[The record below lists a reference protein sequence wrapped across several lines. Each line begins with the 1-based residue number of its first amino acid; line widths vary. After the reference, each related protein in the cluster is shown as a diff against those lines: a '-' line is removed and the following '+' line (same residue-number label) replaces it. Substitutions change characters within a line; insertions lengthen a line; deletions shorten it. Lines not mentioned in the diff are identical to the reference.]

1 MDEANKPYF
10 RWVIGL
16 ICFALLSTYLP
27 VAIPFIIPFL
37 VLVFGFVLAT
47 QIQKLKISVWLKWSY
62 YSLIIGLVILSQRD
76 LLFIIIAAL
85 VLQSIFNFKDAFSL
99 SSLLIAPIILIT
111 EIIAYWGFPFPTWFI
126 WYWGFPYIIL
136 SFIVAVFLKR
146 KIVVPL
152 LILAVGACV
161 IINTFLLYNNNSN
174 IKLVQSNPDSSIEG
188 ISLNLA
194 KNLSDSAVVV
204 DHNKTI
210 SDINSHS
217 NFSKYLIVLSSSPA
231 FNDVYLKANAKKGEY
246 WLFAEHGNLEDFV
259 AQGSIFN
266 VDSYRRKG
274 PWYAFRPVMTRN
286 LKNASDRDPLYA
298 SNIGCT
304 LKNKTA
310 LYPLI
315 WEYTSLGVPKLLAAG
330 EYLFQ
335 KRLTYIGDSDAVVKF
350 LISYNPRFIQ
360 ALFEKPD
367 LADFLKGLLLIL
379 CVILSFGFA
388 KESIK
393 RSISIL
399 LFIICCVVIAVL
411 PSAIADKPASPVD
424 VNLQILG
431 NWLSPHIDTHYS
443 SLPNILSQQDLT
455 VAIDQADRRSKLS
468 IVVVENGTYSLKEM
482 AVTHGRKMIMLMPKG
497 KLKVGNDLYAVND
510 VPLGERE
517 ATIFGTIV
525 YVPDAREISI
535 NSQKKDF
542 RISLNDRLVVIGTNS
557 PQLIKGIDSIVR
569 NDTM

>member
-111 EIIAYWGFPFPTWFI
+111 EIIAYWGFPFTTWFI

-231 FNDVYLKANAKKGEY
+231 FNDVYLNAY
-246 WLFAEHGNLEDFV
+246 
-259 AQGSIFN
+259 S
-266 VDSYRRKG
+266 
-274 PWYAFRPVMTRN
+274 
-286 LKNASDRDPLYA
+286 
-298 SNIGCT
+298 
-304 LKNKTA
+304 
-310 LYPLI
+310 
-315 WEYTSLGVPKLLAAG
+315 
-330 EYLFQ
+330 
-335 KRLTYIGDSDAVVKF
+335 
-350 LISYNPRFIQ
+350 
-360 ALFEKPD
+360 
-367 LADFLKGLLLIL
+367 ADF
-379 CVILSFGFA
+379 
-388 KESIK
+388 
-393 RSISIL
+393 
-399 LFIICCVVIAVL
+399 
-411 PSAIADKPASPVD
+411 
-424 VNLQILG
+424 
-431 NWLSPHIDTHYS
+431 
-443 SLPNILSQQDLT
+443 
-455 VAIDQADRRSKLS
+455 
-468 IVVVENGTYSLKEM
+468 
-482 AVTHGRKMIMLMPKG
+482 
-497 KLKVGNDLYAVND
+497 
-510 VPLGERE
+510 
-517 ATIFGTIV
+517 AT
-525 YVPDAREISI
+525 
-535 NSQKKDF
+535 
-542 RISLNDRLVVIGTNS
+542 
-557 PQLIKGIDSIVR
+557 
-569 NDTM
+569 